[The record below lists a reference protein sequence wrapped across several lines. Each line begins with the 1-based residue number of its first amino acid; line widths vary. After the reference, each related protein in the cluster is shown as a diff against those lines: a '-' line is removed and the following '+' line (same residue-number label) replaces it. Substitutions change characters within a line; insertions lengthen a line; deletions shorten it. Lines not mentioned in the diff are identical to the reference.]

1 MKLLFENWRKYL
13 EEEKTNKAAAWVNW
27 VKSLSTDQKRPE
39 GRWIKKQVTEG
50 VPCCWCG
57 LTENIIISV
66 EHIIPQSAAGRNG
79 TARRMLKEKLWNLAW
94 ACNICNKERASDI
107 GSVSYEWM
115 SKNRKQDP
123 DGWLYKEFFNSPE
136 VPTREELVEYFRV
149 QK

>member
-13 EEEKTNKAAAWVNW
+13 KEETSIASVWVDW
-27 VKSLSTDQKRPE
+27 VKALPVDVKRPV
-39 GRWIKKQVTEG
+39 GRWMKKQATEG

-57 LTENIIISV
+57 LTENRIISV
-66 EHIIPQSAAGRNG
+66 EHIIPQSAAGNNG
-79 TARRMLKEKLWNLAW
+79 KARRMLKGDLWNLAW

-115 SKNRKQDP
+115 SENRKQNP
-123 DGWLYKEFFNSPE
+123 DGWLYKEFLNSPE
-136 VPTREELVEYFRV
+136 VPTREELVDYFRG